1 MIKNVTLQ
9 RKVKLTN
16 IQLNKLK
23 FAAKYQ
29 PGAALKITKENF
41 RSKELPHE
49 LLPTIRQNAF
59 NINTSTDIKFSATLT
74 WHVMGY
80 WPHPVTKVSPKKWYQ
95 SLLPPPP
102 QFLIFLTPPTVLK
115 HFNSPS
121 VLKLFNPPFD
131 WKQTRCEA
139 CVQTSYPT

>member
-41 RSKELPHE
+41 QSKELPHA

-80 WPHPVTKVSPKKWYQ
+80 
-95 SLLPPPP
+95 
-102 QFLIFLTPPTVLK
+102 
-115 HFNSPS
+115 
-121 VLKLFNPPFD
+121 
-131 WKQTRCEA
+131 
-139 CVQTSYPT
+139 

>member
-41 RSKELPHE
+41 QSKELPHA

-80 WPHPVTKVSPKKWYQ
+80 WPHPVTKVSPPKMVPIP
-95 SLLPPPP
+95 SPP
-102 QFLIFLTPPTVLK
+102 
-115 HFNSPS
+115 NS
-121 VLKLFNPPFD
+121 
-131 WKQTRCEA
+131 
-139 CVQTSYPT
+139 